1 VRVRF
6 FFGSGAGRACSFL
19 SAVVSS
25 ISLSAMPPCESESG
39 LDLSFEFRDAEE
51 DSLRIRLAVDLS
63 EGKFASARRL
73 WVSNSGDLCP

>member
-1 VRVRF
+1 
-6 FFGSGAGRACSFL
+6 
-19 SAVVSS
+19 
-25 ISLSAMPPCESESG
+25 MPPCESESG

-73 WVSNSGDLCP
+73 RVSNSGDPSP